1 MRCRRRHRCNGT
13 NRSEAKEN
21 PRRKIW
27 EDPTI
32 IEEMFND
39 TEWRRY
45 EQAADDFAPSKKM
58 AQHIESEIDRDERQI
73 LRREIRLRR
82 SNHMIQV
89 GIVAALLLFISFQ
102 LWQQS
107 QRVEQPAA
115 LHYAQQDSAR
125 VAVPRWVSI
134 FNDGDQIDTV
144 HLPDQS
150 TVHLFAQSSLRY
162 GDDFAVAARDIYL
175 EGKAFFGVEKD
186 TKRPFSVYAG
196 ATKTTALGTSFTIDI
211 RREKQHTVVELH
223 NGKIVVAS
231 TADIPAFEN
240 IILDRKGANL
250 LLDADMQIV
259 RPEPERKEKPARLAE
274 TAAPTQTGSQLYME
288 NIPLPDVFATLEEAY
303 QTDIHIQ
310 DEHIRTIQYTGI
322 IDPEKESLVDVLTVI
337 CLINDLHYD
346 THEDGSFHI
355 YFRKR

>member
-1 MRCRRRHRCNGT
+1 MRFRRRHRRNT
-13 NRSEAKEN
+13 ANRSEA
-21 PRRKIW
+21 RRNARKKIW

-39 TEWRRY
+39 AGWRRY
-45 EQAADDFAPSKKM
+45 QEAEDHSAPSKKM
-58 AQHIESEIDRDERQI
+58 AQHIESEIDRDERRA

-82 SNHMIQV
+82 TNRTMQV
-89 GIVAALLLFISFQ
+89 GIAAALLLFISFQ

-107 QRVEQPAA
+107 QRVAQPDA

-134 FNDGDQIDTV
+134 YNDSDQIDTV

-162 GDDFAVAARDIYL
+162 RNDFAVAARDIYL
-175 EGKAFFGVEKD
+175 EGKGFFDVAKD

-196 ATKTTALGTSFTIDI
+196 ATKTTALGTSFTIDT
-211 RREKQHTVVELH
+211 RREKQHTAVELH
-223 NGKIVVAS
+223 TGKIVVAS

-240 IILDRKGANL
+240 VFLDRKGASL
-250 LLDADMQIV
+250 LLDANMQIV
-259 RPEPERKEKPARLAE
+259 QPEREQKEKPARLAE
-274 TAAPTQTGSQLYME
+274 TAAPTTTGSQLYME

-322 IDPEKESLVDVLTVI
+322 IDPEKETLADVLTVI